1 MNVSREARILFSVFS
16 VALASYVWVNFF
28 AQFGFQA
35 PFATPASQSQSAP
48 VAQTPPPEATPATA
62 TPATATPA
70 DPDIA
75 TPATPATPAQATPAQ
90 ATPATPATTP
100 ATATPIATPPADTPL
115 QADTPAV
122 SPVAPVTDAPATVPV
137 TVARDVEVITV
148 PILPVEITGELAERA
163 GEDIDLFSPN
173 ADADTIARLLEGIEG
188 ETINPFAAFAEVSVS
203 QEGSG
208 VSPNSRIVVSFSEP
222 MLEATT
228 VEAFQTDPP
237 VNCDFE
243 LLNGGTTLACDPTSP
258 LAENQTYVVTIA
270 ETATDAEGNP
280 LGSPQQFSFTTGST
294 SDVEPPSVVGR
305 EVLDEEG
312 FFSLVESQRAAVD
325 VSPDSSIAVRFSE
338 AMSSATTTAAF
349 QASPPINCDFDFV
362 DEGQTLLCNPTG
374 QLAENTTYTVTIAA
388 SATDVEGNPLGS
400 PQEFSFNTT
409 AAGDVEPP
417 TFVAGEFLGEDE
429 VLALAEAEA
438 VNQPTLNGAPVVGVP
453 PITNL
458 GQVTDPSTIP
468 PDSLPTP
475 PTPTPVT
482 PPAPDPQVSQ
492 LPLALPSETL
502 PSTPDVLRRS
512 VRQASPG
519 TIPGRVAVRVP
530 SAAPARSVTPQSPL
544 STPLPTTSLPR
555 RSVPV
560 PAPSVPSR
568 IPAPAPAPIVQAPVP
583 EPRTFSPPAGDS
595 VDIGLPGE
603 VSGGRL
609 ATFVQSNGIAF
620 TGAVRGPVSV
630 GVFRSNQGS
639 FSVVLGRTLPNS
651 NVVLTDITATEAI
664 LSQDGETFAL
674 PLSP

>member
-35 PFATPASQSQSAP
+35 PFATPVSQNQPAP
-48 VAQTPPPEATPATA
+48 VTQTPPPTTPATTPAPSPTTPTPAATAPEATPEATPAT
-62 TPATATPA
+62 
-70 DPDIA
+70 DP
-75 TPATPATPAQATPAQ
+75 QV
-90 ATPATPATTP
+90 
-100 ATATPIATPPADTPL
+100 
-115 QADTPAV
+115 ADTPAV
-122 SPVAPVTDAPATVPV
+122 APVAPLADAPATVPV
-137 TVARDVEVITV
+137 TVARDIEVITV
-148 PILPVEITGELAERA
+148 PILPASLTGELAERV
-163 GEDIDLFSPN
+163 GEEIDLFGAE

-188 ETINPFAAFAEVSVS
+188 ETINPFAAFAEVTSP
-203 QEGSG
+203 QEGGG
-208 VSPNSRIVVSFSEP
+208 VSPDSSIVVSFSEP

-228 VEAFQTDPP
+228 IAAFQTEPA
-237 VNCDFE
+237 VTCEFE

-280 LGSPQQFSFTTGST
+280 LDSPQQFSFTTGT
-294 SDVEPPSVVGR
+294 ATDVQPPSIVNR
-305 EVLDEEG
+305 EILDEEG
-312 FFSLVESQRAAVD
+312 FFALVESQRAAVD
-325 VSPDSSIAVRFSE
+325 VSPESSIAVQFSE
-338 AMSSATTTAAF
+338 AMSPETTTAAF
-349 QASPPINCDFDFV
+349 QASPPINCSFEFF
-362 DEGQTLLCNPTG
+362 DEGTTLVCNPNTP
-374 QLAENTTYTVTIAA
+374 LAENQTYVVTIAA
-388 SATDVEGNPLGS
+388 SATDVQGNPLGS
-400 PQEFSFNTT
+400 SQEFSFNTT
-409 AAGDVEPP
+409 GAGDVEPP
-417 TFVAGEFLGEDE
+417 TFVAGEFLNEAE
-429 VLALAEAEA
+429 VLALAESEA
-438 VNQPTLNGAPVVGVP
+438 ANQATLNGSPVVGIP
-453 PITNL
+453 PITDL
-458 GQVTDPSTIP
+458 GQVTDPGALP
-468 PDSLPTP
+468 PEALPTP

-482 PPAPDPQVSQ
+482 PPAPEPQVSQ

-512 VRQASPG
+512 VQQAGPG

-530 SAAPARSVTPQSPL
+530 SAAPTV
-544 STPLPTTSLPR
+544 PTAAPLPR

-560 PAPSVPSR
+560 PAPALPSSTPTPT
-568 IPAPAPAPIVQAPVP
+568 PAPLVQAPVP
-583 EPRTFSPPAGDS
+583 EPRTFSPPADDS

-603 VSGGRL
+603 VSGGQL

-651 NVVLTDITATEAI
+651 NVLLTDITATEAI